1 MRLEASSDR
10 SLSHGEP
17 SVGGH
22 SDYRHI
28 ATVLCAERTNISQML
43 KAIPVR
49 QSDIAQNKR
58 RYGHPCLGFVPVMR
72 GGVFSC
78 RHLAPKSRPY
88 LLLGVPRLSAP
99 LPPCLLSIR

>member
-43 KAIPVR
+43 KAIPFR

-78 RHLAPKSRPY
+78 RHLAPNRA
-88 LLLGVPRLSAP
+88 LIRFSAFLVSP
-99 LPPCLLSIR
+99 LHCRHAS